1 MKTKFLTVFILCSIH
16 ILAQNNNATPVI
28 DPLSFGVVLD
38 DPATKNVIVKPD
50 ITFLEDAKGTLKL
63 DIYQPPHLGANEKR
77 PAIIFLNAIGENAG
91 QRKVK
96 SWGIYTS
103 WPKLM
108 AAQGYIGISMEAD
121 AGRIRESIQAVFDF
135 INNNGI
141 EYNIDKDKLGVY
153 AASANVNQSAAYV
166 LSQQAYPGIKAA
178 VLYYGGVPEGPYRK
192 DLPVFFVVSEGDVQR
207 NGYTSLWNEVLKN
220 NAPWTIKM
228 GTGMPHAFDAYADN
242 DDARRIVKE
251 TISFWKNYLDP
262 VPAPSWKPSKAR
274 DALGLLRMDNEKALV
289 ISKSLAEENPKDAV
303 TLSFYAA
310 TLAEAKHAI
319 EAKAVYEKL
328 LALEPNNLVALLSL
342 ANIAYGENKDE
353 EGKAYIM
360 AAEKTGLMKAGNYGG
375 IGYNFLVQNRNELAA
390 KYYEKAIAL
399 QPNGHD
405 YYNLA
410 CAYAKSNEREKAL
423 NALAKSIAMGNTS
436 KSQIDNDTDF
446 DSIRS
451 DERFKKLLEKLDT
464 K

>member
-1 MKTKFLTVFILCSIH
+1 MKTKLLPTLILLSINA
-16 ILAQNNNATPVI
+16 LAQNNNSTSVM

-50 ITFLEDAKGTLKL
+50 ITFLRDTKGTLKL
-63 DIYQPPHLGANEKR
+63 DIYQPPGLHTNDQR

-108 AAQGYIGISMEAD
+108 AAKGYIGISMEAD
-121 AGRIRESIQAVFDF
+121 AGRIQESIQGVFDF
-135 INNNGI
+135 IDKKGGQ
-141 EYNIDKDKLGVY
+141 YNIDKDKLGVY
-153 AASANVNQSAAYV
+153 AASANVNQSATYI
-166 LSQQAYPGIKAA
+166 LSQKAYRGIKAA
-178 VLYYGGVPEGPYRK
+178 VLYYGGVPEGPFRK
-192 DLPVFFVVSEGDVQR
+192 DLPVFFVVSEGDVRR

-242 DDARRIVKE
+242 NDARRIIKE

-262 VPAPSWKPSKAR
+262 VPVPSWKPSKAR
-274 DALGLLRMDNEKALV
+274 EALGLLRMDNEKALV
-289 ISKSLAEENPKDAV
+289 VLKSLAEENPKDILI
-303 TLSFYAA
+303 LSFYAA
-310 TLAEAKHAI
+310 TLAEAKHTQQA
-319 EAKAVYEKL
+319 ETVYTQL
-328 LALEPNNLVALLSL
+328 LALEPNNLVALLSM
-342 ANIAYGENKDE
+342 ANIEYGKNEDE
-353 EGKAYIM
+353 DGEQYLA
-360 AAEKTGLMKAGNYGG
+360 AAEKTGLMKASNYGG
-375 IGYNFLVQNRNELAA
+375 IGYNFLVQNRNQQAA
-390 KYYEKAIAL
+390 KYYEKALAL

-410 CAYAKSNEREKAL
+410 CAYAKSNDKDKAL
-423 NALAKSIAMGNTS
+423 DALAKSIGMGNTS
-436 KSQIDNDTDF
+436 KSQIENDADF
-446 DSIRS
+446 DSIKS
-451 DERFKKLLEKLDT
+451 DERFKHLIEKLDA